1 MEGVFELLG
10 KRSIHSREELQKW
23 LEDESEF
30 YSAFYEVHALRYARM
45 TCQTDDSEREKA
57 YLYFVEEI
65 EPKAKPLFFDLDR
78 KFLKTA
84 TRKELPDRYFVLDR
98 RRENNVALFRPEN
111 VELEKKEAKLAQQFE
126 KIAGARTVV
135 YDEKERTLQ
144 QMGQYLENVN
154 RSVREET
161 WSLGEERRL
170 KDRKTIDQLYSDL
183 LVLRQKIATNA
194 GFDNYRD
201 YAFRSRERFDYTPQ
215 DCFRFHDAVE
225 QHIVPIIRSLD
236 RERGETLGVDP
247 LRPWDLAVDS
257 RGRAPLEPFNTME
270 ELMQRCSR
278 VYRQLGSQF
287 SEDFH
292 KMVDMGLI
300 DPDSRRGKAPGGYCM
315 ELPELRLPFIF
326 LNLVGRD
333 SDMRTV
339 LHESGHAFH
348 TFATRN
354 MAPHFHYR
362 GENAPVEFAEVASM
376 SMELLGGEHIEGTF
390 YNHDDAI
397 RSKHEH
403 LESIIRILPWIAT
416 IDAFQHWIYTHPDN
430 TVEER
435 EEFWLKLLARFGG
448 NLSWDGYEATQ
459 RSYWQ
464 RQGHLFTSPFY
475 YIEYGIAQLG
485 ALGIWAQYRRDH
497 KAGIEAYSRA
507 LALGGSK
514 PLPKLF
520 EAAGLPFDFGPQIV
534 HSYAQEVANELKNL

>member
-1 MEGVFELLG
+1 
-10 KRSIHSREELQKW
+10 
-23 LEDESEF
+23 
-30 YSAFYEVHALRYARM
+30 
-45 TCQTDDSEREKA
+45 
-57 YLYFVEEI
+57 
-65 EPKAKPLFFDLDR
+65 
-78 KFLKTA
+78 
-84 TRKELPDRYFVLDR
+84 
-98 RRENNVALFRPEN
+98 
-111 VELEKKEAKLAQQFE
+111 
-126 KIAGARTVV
+126 
-135 YDEKERTLQ
+135 
-144 QMGQYLENVN
+144 
-154 RSVREET
+154 
-161 WSLGEERRL
+161 
-170 KDRKTIDQLYSDL
+170 
-183 LVLRQKIATNA
+183 
-194 GFDNYRD
+194 
-201 YAFRSRERFDYTPQ
+201 
-215 DCFRFHDAVE
+215 
-225 QHIVPIIRSLD
+225 
-236 RERGETLGVDP
+236 
-247 LRPWDLAVDS
+247 
-257 RGRAPLEPFNTME
+257 ME